1 MPLTKEEHL
10 KVVNKL
16 GTYIEKLTPQEI
28 PAFVYHLLRL
38 CKQQNGRALFL
49 RLQNYFG
56 LRIYNNE
63 NLSDINSESNSTN
76 LDAIGNLSFNLAF
89 FTDSC

>member
-1 MPLTKEEHL
+1 MPLTREEHL

-28 PAFVYHLLRL
+28 PAFIYQLLRL
-38 CKQQNGRALFL
+38 CKQQNSRAIFI

-56 LRIYNNE
+56 LRIY
-63 NLSDINSESNSTN
+63 SNTN
-76 LDAIGNLSFNLAF
+76 LVNESSPETNSINLDIIGMFIH
-89 FTDSC
+89 